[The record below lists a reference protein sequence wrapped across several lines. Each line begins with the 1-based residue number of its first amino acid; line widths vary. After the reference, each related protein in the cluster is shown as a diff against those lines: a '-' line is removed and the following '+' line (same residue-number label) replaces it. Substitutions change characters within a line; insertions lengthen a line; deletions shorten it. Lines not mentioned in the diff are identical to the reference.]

1 MKDSMFLLFL
11 MFFYTNSLMAIGYR
25 EKYRGVLTHYQVE
38 DRDSLKYKA
47 ALFLIDNMKGH
58 ESVSGEGIKEYIHQL
73 RSFKPKTNIGKLS
86 RAWENCNKKQNT
98 LFVPDSMIVT
108 DDYLI
113 SNIDDAFSAW
123 ETARWKKNVSFKQF
137 CKYILPYKVDNEYLW
152 VTCKSVWIA

>member
-1 MKDSMFLLFL
+1 MKNSMFLLFL

-58 ESVSGEGIKEYIHQL
+58 ESVNGEGIKEYIHQL

-98 LFVPDSMIVT
+98 LFVPDSMI
-108 DDYLI
+108 
-113 SNIDDAFSAW
+113 A
-123 ETARWKKNVSFKQF
+123 
-137 CKYILPYKVDNEYLW
+137 
-152 VTCKSVWIA
+152 